1 MTNAAATGLW
11 PVSPKRGRRTAP
23 WLQQLIRVSSL
34 FRHSSFVIRHFPH
47 HDLGANPAI
56 VSRFLS
62 RETAHDCAVFAAFT
76 GRAQSA
82 VHQCRHKS
90 VRADLSRPAKTLV
103 EPAAR
108 RRHTKMYS
116 RWREA

>member
-1 MTNAAATGLW
+1 MTNAVATGLW
-11 PVSPKRGRRTAP
+11 PVSPKRRRRTAP

-62 RETAHDCAVFAAFT
+62 RETAHYRAVVIA
-76 GRAQSA
+76 
-82 VHQCRHKS
+82 
-90 VRADLSRPAKTLV
+90 
-103 EPAAR
+103 AAR
-108 RRHTKMYS
+108 RAESAFHQRRHEPVCAHFSRTAKTVVESAARGRHTEMH
-116 RWREA
+116 